1 MYPYPQPKSHNIR
14 NSYLGLGAGDTNQ
27 GSGGHVL
34 VEREAGRR
42 DAALALLPHSGAGH
56 EEV

>member
-1 MYPYPQPKSHNIR
+1 MLMAIVSLHLR
-14 NSYLGLGAGDTNQ
+14 NSYSGLGAGDTNQ

-34 VEREAGRR
+34 VEREAGRW
-42 DAALALLPHSGAGH
+42 DAAVALLPHTGAGH